1 MIGCSCKLSNE
12 FRRAILIIRFLL
24 GNLKIHKSFCFNLL
38 CEINS
43 KNILKLFRMLSVL
56 SLRAKR
62 GNPGLLNFLFWWFVA
77 GVTPDL
83 IPNSEVKPCSAD
95 DTLSE
100 GESS

>member
-24 GNLKIHKSFCFNLL
+24 GNLEIHKLFCFNLL

-43 KNILKLFRMLSVL
+43 KDILNNFHVV
-56 SLRAKR
+56 
-62 GNPGLLNFLFWWFVA
+62 LLNFLFWCFVA

-83 IPNSEVKPCSAD
+83 IPNSEVKPS
-95 DTLSE
+95 
-100 GESS
+100 